1 MTAISLDLHQWLQQP
16 HEWKWDTEKEDAK
29 EEDDWAKAFANVK
42 GDNPFELAV
51 SAMMAIGAVLNG
63 NEHHQD
69 GEKVEKA
76 PGKVASH
83 VEPEAETVHEAEIV
97 HEPEAEMEPK
107 AETLQLP
114 MPMKEPFPAIQ
125 EDCNSPSRQLLN
137 KMLGMSTL
145 SFSKLPAEADS
156 DLVPTPHSTPLKR
169 QRTVSFSELPEIHHV
184 ESFKDMVELWDP
196 AYLSPQRLAQTVP

>member
-16 HEWKWDTEKEDAK
+16 EWKWDWEKEEAK

-42 GDNPFELAV
+42 GDNPFELV
-51 SAMMAIGAVLNG
+51 VGAMMAIGAVLNG
-63 NEHHQD
+63 DDHSQD
-69 GEKVEKA
+69 GEKVEMA
-76 PGKVASH
+76 PSKVTSN
-83 VEPEAETVHEAEIV
+83 VESQAVHEADSA
-97 HEPEAEMEPK
+97 EP
-107 AETLQLP
+107 LQLP
-114 MPMKEPFPAIQ
+114 LPTNEPFPAIH

-156 DLVPTPHSTPLKR
+156 GQGSPAHSTSLKR

-184 ESFKDMVELWDP
+184 ESFKDMAELWDP
-196 AYLSPQRLAQTVP
+196 AYLSPQRVPQTV